1 MKKILLLLFVLNGLP
16 AVFAQNPQIQGD
28 LMLCP
33 YTNGTATVTNPIY
46 DSYQWYSKFWFTS
59 DEYLPIQG
67 ATSSSLTYD
76 WFNYDQSL
84 FKVVVTLGA
93 TTLESNV
100 IQIDSYNWSNLVV
113 ITEMNDAVTTNIDN
127 GNFMLCPGGSFTN
140 TISSP
145 YNTNIQWFKDGN
157 PIVGANQTTYEIN
170 EPGSYYVQGAPDFCP
185 NSTNSNQTEP
195 LIVETDTNC
204 NLSTGPN
211 KTPKDSFRIFPN
223 PVSSSLSL
231 DSSNGFSIGRYSIT
245 DTAGKLIM
253 GRKVDF
259 GTNLTID
266 VSMLSNGLYFLRLEG
281 EFGSTT
287 LKFVKE

>member
-1 MKKILLLLFVLNGLP
+1 MKKILLLLFLLNGFST
-16 AVFAQNPQIQGD
+16 VFAQNPQIQGD

-46 DSYQWYSKFWFTS
+46 DSYQWYSKFWFTP

-76 WFNYDQSL
+76 WLNYDQSL

-100 IQIDSYNWSNLVV
+100 IQIDSYNWSNVIV
-113 ITEMNDAVTTNIDN
+113 ITEMNESVTTNIDN
-127 GNFMLCPGGSFTN
+127 GNFMLCPGGSFIN

-145 YNTNIQWFKDGN
+145 YVTNIQWFKNGN
-157 PIVGANQTTYEIN
+157 LIAGANQTTYEIN
-170 EPGSYYVQGAPDFCP
+170 EPGIYYVQGAPDFCP
-185 NSTNSNQTEP
+185 NSINGNQTEP
-195 LIVETDTNC
+195 LIVEADTNC
-204 NLSTGPN
+204 NLGTGPN
-211 KTPKDSFRIFPN
+211 KTLKDSFRIFPN
-223 PVSSSLSL
+223 PVSSILSL
-231 DSSNGFSIGRYSIT
+231 DSNNGFSINKYSII

-253 GRKVDF
+253 GRKVNF

-266 VSMLSNGLYFLRLEG
+266 TSMLSNGLYLLRLEG